1 MSMEEERLTY
11 EALLKKINDQEL
23 EIIRLGRKQQLGS
36 NFEFYLNESQ
46 DMVSVVSKDGHF
58 KEINPA
64 FVKILGYTEEEILNT
79 PFINYVH
86 PSDIANSQAE
96 VAKIFDGEG
105 SHIFE
110 NRFIAKNGEIAV
122 IQWTTSANP
131 SKDLIYAI
139 GRDITLIRAS
149 QQNLLSSEKLLN
161 DAQKIAKTG
170 SWEYDLTTKKMLWS
184 DELYSIYEFEK
195 KPGENLFIEYTKRF
209 SLEIIAIFN
218 NGIHQCL
225 VDKIPFET
233 EQLAHFPNKREKWFN
248 LKIIPIIDPKGNVTA
263 IRGTT
268 QDITLKKQSEQLL
281 KAKEHAEADV
291 KAKLIEK
298 KSNAK
303 FKSYIENAP
312 DGVFL
317 LDQNGK
323 YLEVNRAES
332 TITGYST
339 KELLK
344 MSLDD
349 FTAPDSLVDLAK
361 FLQTINVKDTAT
373 VELRTICKNGTIK
386 WRSVNAV
393 KIENNKILAFVKDIT
408 ESKKS
413 KELLTK
419 TFERITDAF
428 VALDNNWC
436 YTYMNKRAGE
446 IFNRRPEEM
455 IGKNIWVE
463 FPEGIG
469 KPFYKAYYEAVEKQ
483 QYTYLEEYYAPY
495 DVWFENHIY
504 PSADGLSIF
513 FKDVTEKKRADFIIE
528 QNEKRFRALVENNDG
543 IITLIDQNMK
553 TLFRSSSS
561 ARVNG
566 YSHEEYENL
575 APEDYF
581 HPDYLEYVLE
591 MMKKSLANPGIPI
604 PVLFQVKHKKGHYIW
619 LEGVITNML
628 DDPSV
633 KGVIA
638 NLKDITDRKKDTE
651 TLISERDKFA
661 KIAATSPGL
670 IYSMRQ
676 SKNGTL
682 SYPYASDAIQEIY
695 GFTYDEIKDDASKI
709 FKLIHP
715 DDLDYVIN
723 KIVETNSKL
732 IPLKEEYRYL
742 HPTKGLVWHDV
753 NSLPVIEPQGTV
765 ICHGIITDITSRVL
779 AEQKINKANRLYL
792 FISQIDQMIVRTSE
806 KQTLFREACDIA
818 VNIGKFKMAWIGI
831 IDEESRNVIPAM
843 IAGEENG
850 YLSRVKT
857 ISTEDI
863 PEGRGPSG
871 TAIREERSVIC
882 NDIEN
887 ASWELLWKEDAL
899 ERDYLSSMSIP
910 IKKFG
915 KVFGVFSF
923 YANEKNFF
931 DSEEIALLEEAT
943 SDVAFALEYFE
954 SEALR
959 KKAEEG
965 IFESEQRYHTLT
977 EVSPVGIFR
986 TDETGYTTYVN
997 PSWCE
1002 ISGLPFDKAVGNGWL
1017 DAVHKDDLKIVSDGW
1032 QKAVSSQRNSLTEY
1046 RFVRPDGTIRWVIGQ
1061 ATPEKNSENEI
1072 VGYIGTTTD
1081 ITERKVT
1088 EEEFQKI
1095 HKKIEAIIDA
1105 IPDLMFEVDKAGH
1118 IYNYHSHRNDL
1129 LALPSELFIGKT
1141 ISDVFPKDAATLTL
1155 AAIDEAATNGFST
1168 GQQYKLQFP
1177 NGLHWFELSIAPMKE
1192 SEDHETHYICLSRDI
1207 TKVKLVDD
1215 ALRKS
1220 EERYRDLLKNL
1231 DAGVIVHAPDAS
1243 VIMTNLKAH
1252 ELLGVS
1258 ANQSTKEVLI
1268 DPAWNCI
1275 NDDNS
1280 ILPFA
1285 NLPVNRILR
1294 DKKSIQNQIIGVV
1307 RRNNAGTLWLLLNGF
1322 PVLDEHGNISEIV
1335 VSFIDIS
1342 ARKRMESEI
1351 IKAKELAESAN
1362 KAKTE
1367 FLANM
1372 SHEIRTPLNGI
1383 IGFTHLLMKSDL
1395 EKNQSEYM
1403 STVNE
1408 SATTLM
1414 HIVNDVLDFSK
1425 IESGKLELVIEKID
1439 IIKLTKQVIDL
1450 FKYQADLKNINLSIN
1465 IHPTVPQYILGDSIR
1480 LKQILVNLLS
1490 NALKFTTAGKITLS
1504 LKNINSGKKECTLRF
1519 SVKDTGIGI
1528 KTYNSEKIF
1537 NSFVQ
1542 EDTSTNRKF
1551 GGTGLGLT
1559 ISNQLLALMDSKL
1572 ELNSTYGSGSDFFF
1586 TITFK
1591 IGKYSQGDSTEST
1604 GNDEDLPIMEPLFD
1618 KKILIVEDNKINM
1631 LLAKTLVRKIIK
1643 DCVIFEAKDGN
1654 EALDFYSAEKI
1665 DLILMDIQMPNKNGY
1680 ETTEEIRRL
1689 PNAASVPIV
1698 AITAGI
1704 KIGDKEKCLEAGM
1717 NDYLSKP
1724 IIQSDLENMLYKWL
1738 QKKVPENS
1746 DTL

>member
-1 MSMEEERLTY
+1 MEEAKPTY
-11 EALLKKINDQEL
+11 EALLKKIKDQDL
-23 EIIRLGRKQQLGS
+23 EIIRLGKKQQLGS

-46 DMVSVVSKDGHF
+46 DMVCVASIDGYF

-64 FVKILGYTEEEILNT
+64 FVKILGYTEEKILNT
-79 PFINYVH
+79 PFLNYIH
-86 PSDIANSQAE
+86 PSDIAKTQTE
-96 VAKIFDGEG
+96 MVKIFEGHG
-105 SHIFE
+105 SHNFE
-110 NRFIAKNGEIAV
+110 NRFVTKNGETAI
-122 IQWTTSANP
+122 IQWTTRVNS

-139 GRDITLIRAS
+139 GRDITLIRES
-149 QQNLLSSEKLLN
+149 QHNLLSSEKLLN
-161 DAQKIAKTG
+161 DAQKIAKMG
-170 SWEYDLTTKKMLWS
+170 SWEYDLTTKKMMWS
-184 DELYSIYEFEK
+184 DELYSIYEFDK
-195 KPGENLFIEYTKRF
+195 KPNENLFKEYTKRF
-209 SLEIIAIFN
+209 SPEIIAIFN
-218 NGIHQCL
+218 NGIQQCL
-225 VDKIPFET
+225 ADKIPFET
-233 EQLAHFPNKREKWFN
+233 EQLAHFPNSREKWFN
-248 LKIIPIIDPKGNVTA
+248 LKIIPIIDPNGTVTA

-281 KAKEHAEADV
+281 KAKEHAEADL
-291 KAKLIEK
+291 KAKIIEK

-317 LDQNGK
+317 LDENGK
-323 YLEVNRAES
+323 YLEVNNAES
-332 TITGYST
+332 SITGYAT

-344 MSLDD
+344 MSIQD
-349 FTAPDSLVDLAK
+349 FTAPESLEDVAK
-361 FLQTINVKDTAT
+361 FFQTLNEKDAAAA
-373 VELRTICKNGTIK
+373 ELRTICKNGAIK

-393 KIENNKILAFVKDIT
+393 KIEDNKILAFVKDIT

-413 KELLTK
+413 KELLSK

-446 IFNRRPEEM
+446 IFNRRPEDM

-469 KPFYKAYYEAVEKQ
+469 KPFHKAYYEAVEKQ
-483 QYTYLEEYYAPY
+483 QYNYLEEYYAPN
-495 DVWFENHIY
+495 DIWFENHIY

-513 FKDVTEKKRADFIIE
+513 FKDVTEKKRAEFIIG

-543 IITLIDQNMK
+543 IITLIDPNMK

-566 YSHEEYENL
+566 YTHEEYESL
-575 APEDYF
+575 AHEDYF
-581 HPDYLEYVLE
+581 HPDYLEYAHE
-591 MMKKSLANPGIPI
+591 MIHKSLAHPGLPI
-604 PVLFQVKHKKGHYIW
+604 PVLFQVKHKKGNYIW
-619 LEGVITNML
+619 LEGVITNMM

-633 KGVIA
+633 KGIIA
-638 NLKDITDRKKDTE
+638 NLKDITDRKKATE
-651 TLISERDKFA
+651 TLINERDKFA

-676 SKNGTL
+676 NKDGSLT
-682 SYPYASDAIQEIY
+682 YPYASDAIHEIY

-709 FKLIHP
+709 FEHIHP
-715 DDLDYVIN
+715 EDIDYVIN
-723 KIVETNSKL
+723 KIVETKSKL
-732 IPLKEEYRYL
+732 VPLKGEYRYL

-753 NSLPVIEPQGTV
+753 NSLPVVEPQGTI
-765 ICHGIITDITSRVL
+765 ICHGIITDITSRVW
-779 AEQKINKANRLYL
+779 ADQKINKANRLYL
-792 FISQIDQMIVRTSE
+792 FISQINQMIVRTTE
-806 KQTLFREACDIA
+806 KETLFKEACDIA

-831 IDEESRNVIPAM
+831 VDEESKNVIPAM

-857 ISTEDI
+857 ISIEDI

-871 TAIREERSVIC
+871 TAIREERSVVC

-887 ASWELLWKEDAL
+887 ASWVLLWKEDAL
-899 ERDYLSSMSIP
+899 ERGYLSSMSIP

-915 KVFGVFSF
+915 KVIGVFSF

-931 DSEEIALLEEAT
+931 DAEEIALLEEAT

-965 IFESEQRYHTLT
+965 VFESEQRYHTLT
-977 EVSPVGIFR
+977 EASPVGIFR

-997 PSWCE
+997 PSWCQ
-1002 ISGLPFDKAVGNGWL
+1002 ISGLPFDQAIGTGWM
-1017 DAVHKDDLKIVSDGW
+1017 DAVHKEDLKIVQDGW
-1032 QKAVSSQRNSLTEY
+1032 EKAVSSQQNFLTEY

-1061 ATPEKNSENEI
+1061 AIPEKNSENEI

-1081 ITERKVT
+1081 ITERKET

-1105 IPDLMFEVDKAGH
+1105 IPDLMFEVDKVGH
-1118 IYNYHSHRNDL
+1118 IYNYHSHRNDI

-1141 ISDVFPKDAATLTL
+1141 ISDVFPKDAAILTL
-1155 AAIDEAATNGFST
+1155 AAIDEAAQNGFST
-1168 GQQYKLQFP
+1168 GQQYQLQLP
-1177 NGLHWFELSIAPMKE
+1177 NGPHWFELSIAPMKE
-1192 SEDHETHYICLSRDI
+1192 SEEHETHYICLSRDI

-1220 EERYRDLLKNL
+1220 EERYRDLLNNL
-1231 DAGVIVHAPDAS
+1231 DAGVIVHAPDNS
-1243 VIMTNLKAH
+1243 VIMSNLKAY

-1258 ANQSTKEVLI
+1258 ANQNAKEVLV

-1280 ILPFA
+1280 TITFEE
-1285 NLPVNRILR
+1285 LPVNRIIK
-1294 DKKSIQNQIIGVV
+1294 DKKSIQNLIIGVI
-1307 RRNNAGTLWLLLNGF
+1307 RTNKAGTLWLLLNGF
-1322 PVLDEHGNISEIV
+1322 PLLDEHGDISEIV
-1335 VSFIDIS
+1335 ISFIDITG
-1342 ARKRMESEI
+1342 RKRMESEI

-1395 EKNQSEYM
+1395 EKNQAEYM

-1450 FKYQADLKNINLSIN
+1450 FKYQANLKNINLSLI
-1465 IHPTVPQYILGDSIR
+1465 IHPNVPQYILGDSIR

-1490 NALKFTTAGKITLS
+1490 NALKFTTAGEITLS
-1504 LKNINSGKKECTLRF
+1504 LKNTRVGKKECTLKF

-1572 ELNSTYGSGSDFFF
+1572 ELNSKYGSGSDFFF

-1591 IGKYSQGDSTEST
+1591 ISKYSKTDSIEIIST
-1604 GNDEDLPIMEPLFD
+1604 DEVLPATNLLSN

-1631 LLAKTLVRKIIK
+1631 LLAKTLVKKIIT
-1643 DCVIFEAKDGN
+1643 DCVVFEAKDGN
-1654 EALDFYSAEKI
+1654 EAIDFYATEKI

-1680 ETTEEIRRL
+1680 ETTEEIRKL
-1689 PNAASVPIV
+1689 PNSVSIPII

-1724 IIQSDLENMLYKWL
+1724 IIQSDLENMIYKWL
-1738 QKKVPENS
+1738 KKRVTENS
-1746 DTL
+1746 GTL

>member
-1 MSMEEERLTY
+1 MSMEEVGPTY
-11 EALLKKINDQEL
+11 EELLKKIKDQDL
-23 EIIRLGRKQQLGS
+23 EIIRLGKQQQLES

-46 DMVSVVSKDGHF
+46 DMVCVASIDGYF

-64 FVKILGYTEEEILNT
+64 FVKILGYTAEEVLNT
-79 PFINYVH
+79 PFLDYVH
-86 PSDIANSQAE
+86 PSDVSKSQSE
-96 VAKIFDGEG
+96 VAKIFEGQG
-105 SHIFE
+105 SHNFE
-110 NRFIAKNGEIAV
+110 NRFLTKSGEIAI
-122 IQWTTSANP
+122 IQWTTSINP

-139 GRDITLIRAS
+139 GRDITLIRES
-149 QQNLLSSEKLLN
+149 EQNLLSSEKLLN

-170 SWEYDLTTKKMLWS
+170 SWEYDFSTKKMLWS
-184 DELYSIYEFEK
+184 DELYSIYEFAK
-195 KPGENLFIEYTKRF
+195 KPNENLFKEYTKRF
-209 SLEIIAIFN
+209 SPEIITIFN
-218 NGIHQCL
+218 NGLQQCV

-233 EQLAHFPNKREKWFN
+233 EQLARFPNKREKWLH
-248 LKIIPIIDPKGNVTA
+248 LKVIPIINPNGTVTA

-268 QDITLKKQSEQLL
+268 QDITLKKKGEQIL
-281 KAKEHAEADV
+281 KEKERAEADL

-303 FKSYIENAP
+303 FKTYIENAP

-317 LDQNGK
+317 LDENGK
-323 YLEVNRAES
+323 YLEVNQAES
-332 TITGYST
+332 SITGYST

-344 MSLDD
+344 MSLQDI
-349 FTAPDSLVDLAK
+349 TAPESLEEVAK
-361 FLQTINVKDTAT
+361 FFKTLHVRNAATA
-373 VELRTICKNGTIK
+373 ELRTICKNGAMK
-386 WRSVNAV
+386 WGSVNAV
-393 KIENNKILAFVKDIT
+393 KIEDNKILAFVKDIT

-446 IFNRRPEEM
+446 IFNRRPEDM
-455 IGKNIWVE
+455 IGKNIWTE

-469 KPFYKAYYEAVEKQ
+469 KPFHTAYYEAAEKQ
-483 QYTYLEEYYAPY
+483 QYTYLEEYYAPQ
-495 DVWFENHIY
+495 DIWFENHIY
-504 PSADGLSIF
+504 PSPDGLSIF

-543 IITLIDQNMK
+543 IITLIDENMK

-561 ARVNG
+561 ARLNG

-575 APEDYF
+575 PQEDYF
-581 HPDYLEYVLE
+581 HPDYLEYLHE
-591 MMKKSLANPGIPI
+591 MIKKSMANPGSPI
-604 PVLFQVKHKKGHYIW
+604 PVLFQVKHKNGNYIW
-619 LEGVITNML
+619 LEGVLTNMM

-633 KGVIA
+633 KGIIA

-676 SKNGTL
+676 NKDGTL
-682 SYPYASDAIQEIY
+682 SYPYASDAIHEIY
-695 GFTYDEIKDDASKI
+695 GFTYDEIKEDASKI
-709 FKLIHP
+709 FEHIHP
-715 DDLDYVIN
+715 DDIDYVMT
-723 KIVETNSKL
+723 KIIETKSKL
-732 IPLKEEYRYL
+732 VPLKGEYRYL

-753 NSLPVIEPQGTV
+753 NSLPVVEPEGTV

-792 FISQIDQMIVRTSE
+792 FISQINQMIVRTSE
-806 KQTLFREACDIA
+806 KETLFREACDIA

-831 IDEESRNVIPAM
+831 VDEESKNVIPVM

-850 YLSRVKT
+850 YLSRVKK
-857 ISTEDI
+857 ISIKDI

-871 TAIREERSVIC
+871 RAIREERSIVC
-882 NDIEN
+882 NDIGSD
-887 ASWELLWKEDAL
+887 SWVLSWKEDAL
-899 ERDYLSSMSIP
+899 ERGYLSSMSIP
-910 IKKFG
+910 IKTFD
-915 KVFGVFSF
+915 KVIGVFSF

-931 DSEEIALLEEAT
+931 DAEEISLLEEAT
-943 SDVAFALEYFE
+943 SDVSFALEYFE

-997 PSWCE
+997 PSWCQ
-1002 ISGLPFDKAVGNGWL
+1002 ISGLPFDQAIGNGWL
-1017 DAVHKDDLKIVSDGW
+1017 NAVHKEDLKIVSDGW
-1032 QKAVSSQRNSLTEY
+1032 EKAVSTKQKSLTEY

-1061 ATPEKNSENEI
+1061 AIPEKNSENEI
-1072 VGYIGTTTD
+1072 VGFIGTTTD
-1081 ITERKVT
+1081 ITERKET

-1105 IPDLMFEVDKAGH
+1105 IPDLMFEVDKAGS

-1129 LALPSELFIGKT
+1129 LALPAELFIGKT
-1141 ISDVFPKDAATLTL
+1141 ISEVFPKDAATLTL
-1155 AAIDEAATNGFST
+1155 AAIDEAAQNGFST

-1177 NGLHWFELSIAPMKE
+1177 NGPHWFELSIAPMKE
-1192 SEDHETHYICLSRDI
+1192 SEEHETHYICLSRDI

-1215 ALRKS
+1215 ALRRS

-1231 DAGVIVHAPDAS
+1231 DAGVIVHAPDAA
-1243 VIMTNLKAH
+1243 VIMSNAKAF
-1252 ELLGVS
+1252 ELLGIS
-1258 ANQSTKEVLI
+1258 SNQNAKEVMV
-1268 DPAWNCI
+1268 DTAWNCI

-1280 ILPFA
+1280 TLPFEE
-1285 NLPVNRILR
+1285 LPVNQIIR
-1294 DKKSIQNQIIGVV
+1294 DKRSIQNRIIGVV
-1307 RRNNAGTLWLLLNGF
+1307 RPNNRGTLWLLLNGF
-1322 PVLDEHGNISEIV
+1322 PVLDEHGDISEIV
-1335 VSFIDIS
+1335 ISFIDIS
-1342 ARKRMESEI
+1342 ARKQMESEI

-1395 EKNQSEYM
+1395 GKNQSEYM

-1425 IESGKLELVIEKID
+1425 IESGKLELVIERID

-1450 FKYQADLKNINLSIN
+1450 FKYQADLKDINLSLL
-1465 IHPTVPQYILGDSIR
+1465 IHPNVPQYILGDSIR

-1490 NALKFTTAGKITLS
+1490 NALKFTNAGEITLS
-1504 LKNINSGKKECTLRF
+1504 LKNTCIGKKECTLKF

-1572 ELNSTYGSGSDFFF
+1572 ELNSKYGSGSDFFF

-1591 IGKYSQGDSTEST
+1591 ISKDNKTDSTEIISADT
-1604 GNDEDLPIMEPLFD
+1604 VLPITEPLSD
-1618 KKILIVEDNKINM
+1618 KRILIVEDNKINM
-1631 LLAKTLVRKIIK
+1631 LLAKTLVKKIIK
-1643 DCVIFEAKDGN
+1643 NCVVFEAKDGN
-1654 EALDFYSAEKI
+1654 EALDFYANEKI

-1680 ETTEEIRRL
+1680 ETTEEIRKL
-1689 PNAASVPIV
+1689 PNSESIPIV

-1738 QKKVPENS
+1738 KKRVPENS
-1746 DTL
+1746 DTP